1 MENDEHRWQQLQT
14 NVLGTIIWMLHC
26 VIIRVELATN
36 LREYFTNT
44 KKAPARSPGPKAA
57 IHYQDK
63 TLC

>member
-1 MENDEHRWQQLQT
+1 MENDEHRWQQQT
-14 NVLGTIIWMLHC
+14 NVNLSIILWMLHC

-36 LREYFTNT
+36 LPEYFTNT